1 MRNGECRI
9 RNPLSDVQG
18 FTFVG
23 TSPALGKR
31 IWQPARRVPSAGDVL
46 AKKQRHTRGTLFA
59 YANRLEVRLAAAQA
73 RVAQITPSP
82 GCAARKAI
90 QRSHL
95 NNREV

>member
-9 RNPLSDVQG
+9 RNPLSDVQS

-31 IWQPARRVPSAGDVL
+31 IWQPARRVP
-46 AKKQRHTRGTLFA
+46 GTFSPRNWDAPVEPLFA
-59 YANRLEVRLAAAQA
+59 YADRLEVRLAAAQA